1 MSSPLRDA
9 IYAGKHRE
17 VLRLIR
23 DGATPNETGCLIWPA
38 VGRYGYPILRGETGF
53 SGHRRALHRVVAE
66 AKQRE
71 PIHPGQHVHHT
82 CGTRACVN
90 PRHLQVI
97 DARDNVAEM
106 RERRAYQAAL
116 RKAVKRLRRY
126 NPDDSVAAQIERL
139 IT

>member
-9 IYAGKHRE
+9 IYAGRHRE

-23 DGATPNETGCLIWPA
+23 DGATPHGTCWIWPT
-38 VGRYGYPILRGETGF
+38 VGKSGYPILKGEKGF
-53 SGHRRALHRVVAE
+53 SGHQRTLHRVVAE

-71 PIHPGQHVHHT
+71 PIRPGQHVHHA

-116 RKAVKRLRRY
+116 SKAVKRLRKY
-126 NPDDSVAAQIERL
+126 NPDDPVAAQIERL

>member
-1 MSSPLRDA
+1 LSSPLRDA
-9 IYAGKHRE
+9 IYAEKHRE

-23 DGATPNETGCLIWPA
+23 DGATPDENGCWIWPT
-38 VGRYGYPILRGETGF
+38 VGRYGYPILKGEKGF

-66 AKQRE
+66 SNRRE
-71 PIHPGQHVHHT
+71 PIQPGQHVHHT
-82 CGTRACVN
+82 CGTRACVA

-116 RKAVKRLRRY
+116 SKAVKRLRKY
-126 NPDDSVAAQIERL
+126 NPDDPVAAQIERL

>member
-9 IYAGKHRE
+9 IRAGKHRE

-23 DGATPNETGCLIWPA
+23 DGATPNENGCLIWPT
-38 VGRYGYPILRGETGF
+38 VGKSGYPILRGERGF
-53 SGHRRALHRVVAE
+53 SGHQRTLHRVVAE

-71 PIHPGQHVHHT
+71 PIRPGQHVHHA

-116 RKAVKRLRRY
+116 RKAVKRLRKY
-126 NPDDSVAAQIERL
+126 NPDDTVAAQIERL

>member
-9 IYAGKHRE
+9 IRAGKHRE

-23 DGATPNETGCLIWPA
+23 DGATPDGTCRIWPT
-38 VGRYGYPILRGETGF
+38 VGKFGYPILKGERGF
-53 SGHRRALHRVVAE
+53 SGHQRALHRVVAE

-71 PIHPGQHVHHT
+71 PIRPGQHVHHT

-116 RKAVKRLRRY
+116 SKAVKRLRKY
-126 NPDDSVAAQIERL
+126 NPDDPVAAQIERL